1 MITFDIKMFLACDE
15 VAFHD
20 IPKIVRAIQ
29 HTRMIRFC
37 MPQKISDYC
46 K

>member
-1 MITFDIKMFLACDE
+1 MITFLACDE
-15 VAFHD
+15 VTFHD

-29 HTRMIRFC
+29 HTRFC